1 MLTMGKHLK
10 KLSWTVS
17 LALLLTGCASYDA
30 SGLAALDPD
39 CVRSYAEVD
48 GMSIGCKAFNRAD
61 CIHYLG
67 RDVLAKG
74 YQPIQITFQ
83 NTTGKRFIYST
94 KEISLPCSSP
104 EEVGKRVHTSTFG
117 RVLFYAP
124 LVIPALVDGVK
135 SSQAN
140 QMLDIDYH
148 EKAPDHFVI
157 PPHSYFKTLIFVP
170 KAHYSPVF
178 EVSLLDQETG
188 KKKVVGLSV
197 L

>member
-1 MLTMGKHLK
+1 MKMK
-10 KLSWTVS
+10 KLIWTAS

-30 SGLAALDPD
+30 SGLSALDPD

-48 GMSIGCKAFNRAD
+48 GMAIGCRAFTRGD

-74 YQPIQITFQ
+74 YQPIQLTFQ

-104 EEVGKRVHTSTFG
+104 DEVGKRVHTSTFG
-117 RVLFYAP
+117 RILLYAP

-140 QMLDIDYH
+140 QMLDIDYQ

-157 PPHSYFKTLIFVP
+157 PPHAYFKTLIFVP

-178 EVSLLDQETG
+178 EISLLDQQTG
-188 KKKVVGLSV
+188 KKKIVGLSV